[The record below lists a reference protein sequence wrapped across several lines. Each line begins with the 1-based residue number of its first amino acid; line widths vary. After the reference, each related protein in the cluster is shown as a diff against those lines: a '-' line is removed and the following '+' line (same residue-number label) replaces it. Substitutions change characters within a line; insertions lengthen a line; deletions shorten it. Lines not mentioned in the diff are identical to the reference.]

1 MTTTVEK
8 LLKMKTQT
16 EKKERIK
23 DEKNYADIFI
33 SFHHIVL
40 VNFLLAYDWDKIL
53 TFSSDKL
60 NIFKVYLILNVIF
73 SCLSLENLLWL
84 ICHECSMKNQNT

>member
-73 SCLSLENLLWL
+73 SSLENLLWL